1 MMTPTL
7 SSNARLLERIET
19 ARRRTLAWLDGLQA
33 HEAPRGVVRI
43 SAAHDQQRWPD
54 MLLPGTYN
62 AVICRQLLGGLNGW
76 SPEDRAALVAWFE
89 TFRLA
94 DGRFRMHT
102 MRDADVFKKPDLAE
116 TWRYIDW
123 HVTNYT
129 LGAIEALDPGRSPN
143 LAFAEAYQ
151 DPLQLAAWLACRD
164 MRDPWQEGNN
174 IVNLSSFLLLQK
186 RFGSRDGGARVDA
199 TLNILFDWHDRNQEP
214 TTGFWGVGQLSDPT
228 RLLHAMAGSMHN
240 YHLWYALD
248 RPLPGQS
255 FATDYCLTLPTAI
268 DSACID
274 TDAVDVLVHALMM
287 LGHRRAEIEQWL
299 RAKLV
304 ALLDFQDQDGGF
316 ADIHEGVRKQDGWV
330 KGYEEP
336 QGLSNTFATWFRWI
350 AIAMIADALW
360 PRRWPWQFRKMVGIG
375 YRKEPRQ

>member
-1 MMTPTL
+1 M
-7 SSNARLLERIET
+7 ARTSVSDEGLIKRIDV
-19 ARRRTLAWLDGLQA
+19 ARTRTLNWLDRLQVA
-33 HEAPRGVVRI
+33 EAPRGVVRI
-43 SAAHDQQRWPD
+43 STAHDQRRWPD

-62 AVICRQLLGGLNGW
+62 AIICRQLLGGLDNW
-76 SPEDRAALVAWFE
+76 SAQERSALVSWFE
-89 TFRLA
+89 AFRLP
-94 DGRFRMHT
+94 DGRSRMPA
-102 MRDADVFKKPDLAE
+102 MRDADVFKKPDLTE

-129 LGAIEALDPGRSPN
+129 LGAIEALAPDQRPN
-143 LAFAEAYQ
+143 LAFSGSYL
-151 DPLQLAAWLACRD
+151 DPMRLAAWLAHRD

-174 IVNLSSFLLLQK
+174 IVNLGSFFLLMK
-186 RFGSRDGGARVDA
+186 RFGDTGTGGRVDA
-199 TLNILFDWHDRNQEP
+199 ALEILFDWHDRNQEP

-248 RPLPGQS
+248 RSLPGQA
-255 FATDYCLTLPTAI
+255 FAADYCLTLPTAI

-274 TDAVDVLVHALMM
+274 TDAVDVLVHALDI
-287 LGHRRAEIEQWL
+287 LGHRRAETEQWL

-304 ALLDFQDQDGGF
+304 ALLDFQNDDGGF
-316 ADIHEGVRKQDGWV
+316 ADVRDGIRRLDGWV

-360 PRRWPWQFRKMVGIG
+360 SRRWSWQFRRMVGIG
-375 YRKEPRQ
+375 YRKEPRG